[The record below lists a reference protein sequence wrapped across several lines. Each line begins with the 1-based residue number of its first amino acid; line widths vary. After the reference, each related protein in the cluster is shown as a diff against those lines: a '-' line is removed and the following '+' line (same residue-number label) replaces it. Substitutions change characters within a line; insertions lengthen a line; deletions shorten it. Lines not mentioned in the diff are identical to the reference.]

1 MKFNSLFECPHIP
14 QLLVTLCP
22 SLAPLSHMTALHF
35 GDKERGCWPWFQVLN
50 IHMTLESTLMKH
62 QTDVFIN
69 SLQLTVCISP
79 RDGGDFEQW
88 RMCVCVCVSLLAWW
102 WSEWQLVV
110 YPTLCSVKGDSSLM
124 PPFIRKL
131 TRTECVCMCERTVK
145 RGG

>member
-50 IHMTLESTLMKH
+50 IHMTLEVHSNETPDRCLHKLSAAHSLHLPKRWGWLWAM
-62 QTDVFIN
+62 TD
-69 SLQLTVCISP
+69 
-79 RDGGDFEQW
+79 
-88 RMCVCVCVSLLAWW
+88 VCVCVSLLAWW